1 MSTFTIRGNKIFHKF
16 WTKINNISQK
26 RVRRY
31 QDNIVD
37 ITAVSLPTP
46 FTMVIKFT
54 ITNTGNKFE
63 LLQQGQFQGL
73 FRKVQDGETIV
84 PEEHGIEHI
93 IRSEFKYA
101 YKVN

>member
-1 MSTFTIRGNKIFHKF
+1 MSTFTIKGNKTFYKF

-26 RVRRY
+26 RIRKY
-31 QDNIVD
+31 QDNVID
-37 ITAVSLPTP
+37 ITAVTFPTP

-63 LLQQGQFQGL
+63 LVQQGPFQGL
-73 FRKVQDGETIV
+73 FRKVQDGDAVI

-93 IRSEFKYA
+93 IRSEFQNA